1 MLSRKTFAT
10 IPAPLEP
17 GEKSAGLE
25 WPRCAAFQS
34 PRLKYSSWRTKSKK
48 KIAIKLKLS
57 EKYERLSYLAGSKV
71 KQSTYRWHAK
81 HFRNQAHAMQCA
93 LDFKKKSAAAS

>member
-1 MLSRKTFAT
+1 M
-10 IPAPLEP
+10 
-17 GEKSAGLE
+17 
-25 WPRCAAFQS
+25 AALRGVS
-34 PRLKYSSWRTKSKK
+34 GSKVEVSIMANDVEK

-71 KQSTYRWHAK
+71 KASTYRWHAK

-93 LDFKKKSAAAS
+93 LDFKKKSAAAT

>member
-1 MLSRKTFAT
+1 M
-10 IPAPLEP
+10 
-17 GEKSAGLE
+17 
-25 WPRCAAFQS
+25 AA
-34 PRLKYSSWRTKSKK
+34 SSGVFDSLVEEHIMANEVEK

-93 LDFKKKSAAAS
+93 LDFRKKSAAAS